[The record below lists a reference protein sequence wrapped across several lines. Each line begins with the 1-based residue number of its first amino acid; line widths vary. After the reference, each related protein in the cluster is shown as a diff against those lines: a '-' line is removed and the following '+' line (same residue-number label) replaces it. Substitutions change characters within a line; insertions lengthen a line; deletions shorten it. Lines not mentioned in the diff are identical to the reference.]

1 MPWIYGL
8 IGLLVGA
15 ISGIIIARI
24 KTPQYKK
31 HKQMQKDLDTAKFAL
46 EQQRQELADHFA
58 QTSEMLDSLDKTY
71 QRLYQHMAK
80 TATEMLPDLPEQ
92 DKPFACIEAH
102 SQTDEAEEYTDTEQ
116 PPKDYAKG
124 ATGLFNGETKE
135 TLSADKVIS
144 AS

>member
-15 ISGIIIARI
+15 IFGIIIARI

-31 HKQMQKDLDTAKFAL
+31 HKQMQKELDAAKFAL

-58 QTSEMLDSLDKTY
+58 HTSDMLDSLGKSY
-71 QRLYQHMAK
+71 QRLYQHMET
-80 TATEMLPDLPEQ
+80 TASDMLPDLPEQ
-92 DKPFACIEAH
+92 DKPFTHALSLPEDH
-102 SQTDEAEEYTDTEQ
+102 SDAQKNDTDQ

-124 ATGLFNGETKE
+124 ATGLFKGESKE
-135 TLSADKVIS
+135 TLSADKVIN